1 MELRA
6 GVAYD
11 AELAAEVARRLG
23 PGLVEIELASAGQED
38 AATA

>member
-11 AELAAEVARRLG
+11 AELAAEVGRRLR
-23 PGLVEIELASAGQED
+23 PGIVELALGAEPESRASP
-38 AATA
+38 A